1 MRITA
6 KLQLDKIR
14 KPKDLFKKLN
24 MLNMRK
30 CEKIEKRLGELKREV
45 KFVNQSFLTKSG
57 TITDNLLN
65 EAEVTF
71 KIGKELDLG
80 GLQNSN
86 PKAVKDCCFESEL
99 SSLRANIKILQN
111 QCYLTMF
118 LEKFVKT
125 AVTEEHMAICCQV
138 KSQIRGKFQNK
149 KNI

>member
-6 KLQLDKIR
+6 KLQLDRIR
-14 KPKDLFKKLN
+14 KPKDLFEKLN

-30 CEKIEKRLGELKREV
+30 CKKIETRLAELKREV
-45 KFVNQSFLTKSG
+45 KFVNQLFLTKSG
-57 TITDNLLN
+57 IITDLLN

-86 PKAVKDCCFESEL
+86 PKAVKDHCFESEL
-99 SSLRANIKILQN
+99 SSLRANMEILQN

-125 AVTEEHMAICCQV
+125 AVTEECLAICRQV